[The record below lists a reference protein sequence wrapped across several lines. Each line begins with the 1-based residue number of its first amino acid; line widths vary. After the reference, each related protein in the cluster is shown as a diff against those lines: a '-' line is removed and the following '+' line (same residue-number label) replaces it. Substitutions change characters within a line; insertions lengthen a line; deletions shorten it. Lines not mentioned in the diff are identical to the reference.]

1 MTLSDQ
7 RCEAARA
14 ISRKKETT
22 MLHRFSRLSFAMLLV
37 SLGGCAPGAKQ
48 GAGAAAPAGAE
59 FDPKAF
65 YSRELQALPKQ
76 PLQFQKLSA
85 EAEIAGSAKF
95 EDSGNSFQVTIPIG
109 TESPVQCFVYKK
121 EVDTGGTLLMV
132 TREAAKKVDVRL
144 FRLDE
149 VSLLGDYP
157 VVFLEAQYLT
167 KTPKGQALGELKSM
181 FYQHPVSPMLCLHDE
196 LGYNETFKRMTK
208 TLAASLKIAD
218 MQVNPPKFIEV
229 FIEKVGERP
238 TGFSSHV
245 ALPEKN
251 GKFAFLSRSTSFI
264 PRSESDLVIRDKAST
279 EVWDPDGKLVKA
291 AYADSESGQLT
302 FSMSIEKVGPS
313 EYSYKGK
320 HDAKEVSGKFKTK
333 SKRGLATNK
342 IVAGLLAREL
352 LSGKANELKI
362 EEYHA
367 GVSPEAPVE
376 VSYKTES
383 KEKRLIK
390 MKLGDMEALARSDDK
405 GGLER
410 LEIPVG
416 NVNVVEE
423 RVLVRGTP

>member
-1 MTLSDQ
+1 
-7 RCEAARA
+7 
-14 ISRKKETT
+14 
-22 MLHRFSRLSFAMLLV
+22 MLDRFSRIAFPMLLA
-37 SLGGCAPGAKQ
+37 SLTACAGSGAKQ
-48 GAGAAAPAGAE
+48 GGAAAPSGAPSSE
-59 FDPKAF
+59 FDPQAF
-65 YSRELQALPKQ
+65 YGRELQALPKQ

-85 EAEIAGSAKF
+85 ESEILGNATF
-95 EDSGNSFQVTIPIG
+95 EDNEASVQVTIPIG

-121 EVDTGGTLLMV
+121 QVDTGGTLLMV

-144 FRLDE
+144 FKLQE

-157 VVFLEAQYLT
+157 AVFLEAQYLT
-167 KTPKGQALGELKSM
+167 KTAKGQALGELKSM

-208 TLAASLKIAD
+208 SLAASLKIAD

-229 FIEKVGERP
+229 FIEKVGGQP

-245 ALPEKN
+245 ALPDKS
-251 GKFAFLSRSTSFI
+251 GKLTFRSRSTSFI

-279 EVWDPDGKLVKA
+279 EVWDPDGKLVEA
-291 AYADSESGQLT
+291 AYADSESGELS
-302 FSMSIEKVGPS
+302 FSMSLKKVGPV

-320 HDAKEVSGKFKTK
+320 HEAKQISGKFKTK
-333 SKRGLATNK
+333 NKRGLATNK
-342 IVAGLLAREL
+342 IVAGLLASEL
-352 LSGKANELKI
+352 LSGKSNELKL

-367 GVSPEAPVE
+367 GVNPEAPVE

-390 MKLGDMEALARSDDK
+390 MKLGEMEALATSDDK

-410 LEIPVG
+410 VEIPVG
-416 NVNVVEE
+416 NNVNVVEE
-423 RVLVRGTP
+423 RVLVRGSP